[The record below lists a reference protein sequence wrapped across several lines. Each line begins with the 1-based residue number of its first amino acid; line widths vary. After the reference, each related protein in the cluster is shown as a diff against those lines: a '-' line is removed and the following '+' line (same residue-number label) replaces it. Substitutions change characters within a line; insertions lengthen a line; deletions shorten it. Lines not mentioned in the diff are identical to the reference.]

1 MNEPKCTDYCKSAS
15 SVQFD
20 SLLYFPASAQNYQ
33 RCPIHFYLVS
43 KRGRR
48 KPLIIPT
55 PLITRTV
62 DAYYVFQNTDETLI
76 KKISPFLA
84 PFLSI
89 QDNSVVANIQ
99 LNIQFVEYND
109 TFDIPDVRPVTSVK
123 RQIHSLVVI
132 QPFYRNEDASVPFR
146 YDSILTGNT
155 HNS

>member
-55 PLITRTV
+55 TLITRTV

-84 PFLSI
+84 PFISI

-109 TFDIPDVRPVTSVK
+109 TFDITDPIDINTVSPAFLSITIDHAELSA
-123 RQIHSLVVI
+123 LVYP
-132 QPFYRNEDASVPFR
+132 QF
-146 YDSILTGNT
+146 
-155 HNS
+155 